1 MKLPSLL
8 GVSLVGFAM
17 GLGAGCVADAPPTRS
32 LELEKLDSATIAGT
46 LTTDRSTVR
55 FESTSDDQRK
65 VKLHLDVNGAAM
77 DFTYDIDGTLTEEG
91 GANLLHGED
100 LSALLELRDAVNFH
114 HPKAVQGTLQ
124 GLFLS
129 RHADWLADAPEGYE
143 VQTRSVDVSDRL
155 AQHARDN
162 IKGGISA
169 NSTNDDD
176 ANTTCLRPGLVY
188 TAFFDAGNGGTQW
201 TWNRTANSG
210 SCLGRCGAGCN
221 IFDTDLMLDCFEHD
235 TCVDH
240 FGGSVLGGNPDCG
253 DEFNHAVVEYTVTL
267 GAWCPF

>member
-1 MKLPSLL
+1 MKLFTSL
-8 GVSLVGFAM
+8 GVFAIAA
-17 GLGAGCVADAPPTRS
+17 GLGAGCIADAPANRS
-32 LELEKLDSATIAGT
+32 LELSKLDSATIAGT
-46 LTTDRSTVR
+46 LVTDRSTVR

-77 DFTYDIDGTLTEEG
+77 DFSYDVDGTLTEDG
-91 GANLLHGED
+91 GRNLLYGED
-100 LSALLELRDAVNFH
+100 LTALLELRDAINFH

-129 RHADWLADAPEGYE
+129 RHADWLADAPDGYAVE
-143 VQTRSVDVSDRL
+143 TRTVDVSHKL
-155 AQHARDN
+155 AQRQRDEA
-162 IKGGISA
+162 KGGISA
-169 NSTNDDD
+169 NSTHDDD

-188 TAFFDAGNGGTQW
+188 TAYFDAGNGGTQW

-240 FGGSVLGGNPDCG
+240 FGGSVLGDSPNCG